1 MMDFLTSGP
10 IASAL
15 APKVEVGQEALYDAL
30 RARDETRALRIIK
43 RVSNAARD
51 GAGARGNAPRIP
63 EVREGL
69 VWHQLIAHRNF
80 LEVPRDGPL
89 SRLS

>member
-1 MMDFLTSGP
+1 MMDFFTSGS

-43 RVSNAARD
+43 RVSSAARD
-51 GAGARGNAPRIP
+51 GAGSRRNDPRIP
-63 EVREGL
+63 EVREHIFKGL
-69 VWHQLIAHRNF
+69 IGITGCNSSSSTNTT
-80 LEVPRDGPL
+80 P
-89 SRLS
+89 

>member
-1 MMDFLTSGP
+1 MMDFLTSGS

-43 RVSNAARD
+43 RVSRDARD
-51 GAGARGNAPRIP
+51 GAGARGNKQRVP
-63 EVREGL
+63 EVRE
-69 VWHQLIAHRNF
+69 QIF
-80 LEVPRDGPL
+80 K
-89 SRLS
+89 RLCGRTGCESSSSSNTIP